1 MAGIMNEQIEKFYS
15 DLILKELPEK
25 KIVRLLAKF
34 IVPIVVR
41 KADDNLLEKLP
52 SPWKEYT
59 TQFSTSLYLALQD
72 GNMSDEELSGLV
84 DLCVSILNEKID
96 VPLLTEDDEAAVFQ
110 SILKTIALIAIKHLR
125 RQ

>member
-52 SPWKEYT
+52 SPWKEYA

-96 VPLLTEDDEAAVFQ
+96 VPLLDEDEESAIFQ

>member
-1 MAGIMNEQIEKFYS
+1 MAGIMNEQIEKFYAE
-15 DLILKELPEK
+15 LIVKELPDK
-25 KIVRLLAKF
+25 KIVKLLAKF

-52 SPWKEYT
+52 NPWKEYA
-59 TQFSTSLYLALQD
+59 TQLSTSLYLALQD
-72 GNMSDEELSGLV
+72 DNISDEELSGIV

-96 VPLLTEDDEAAVFQ
+96 VPILTEDDEAAVFQ